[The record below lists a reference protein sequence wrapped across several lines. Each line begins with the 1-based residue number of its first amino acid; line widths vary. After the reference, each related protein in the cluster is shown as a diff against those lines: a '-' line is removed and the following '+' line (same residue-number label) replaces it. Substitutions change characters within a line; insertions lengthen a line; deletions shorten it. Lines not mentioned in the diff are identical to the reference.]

1 VDFIPFFLEDTVRD
15 RELKSERKGKR
26 EGIIESSKETAK
38 RMLNDN
44 FSLDQISKY
53 TGLPKNQIKKLASQS
68 A

>member
-26 EGIIESSKETAK
+26 EGIIENAKDTAK

-44 FSLDQISKY
+44 FPLDQISKY
-53 TGLPKNQIKKLASQS
+53 SGLPQEQIKKLASHI
-68 A
+68 